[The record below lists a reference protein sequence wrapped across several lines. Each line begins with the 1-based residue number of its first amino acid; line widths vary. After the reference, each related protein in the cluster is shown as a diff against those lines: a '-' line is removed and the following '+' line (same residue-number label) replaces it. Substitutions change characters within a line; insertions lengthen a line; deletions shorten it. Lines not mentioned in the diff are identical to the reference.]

1 MNYLDYP
8 KALVPALIEAVS
20 VGCQRNY
27 DQDAEAVLNAL
38 RVLRSDFPELET
50 FEAWLQIR
58 RGRWTEAIQVLR
70 SLDLASAKWSYGKA
84 LLAYCLYMTGD
95 SGWRLAANEV
105 LELNNNAEASAL
117 ARAMLGIVAS
127 DVAAGPADLAAST
140 SGQSTGIEQMTAQ
153 YLRA

>member
-8 KALVPALIEAVS
+8 KALIPALIEVVS
-20 VGCQRNY
+20 IGCQRNY

-38 RVLRSDFPELET
+38 RVLRPDFPELET

-58 RGRWTEAIQVLR
+58 RGRWAEAIHVLR
-70 SLDLASAKWSYGKA
+70 SLDMASAKWSYGKA

-95 SGWRLAANEV
+95 SGWRVAAHEV
-105 LELNNNAEASAL
+105 LELNNNAEAVGL
-117 ARAMLGIVAS
+117 ARAMLGLAGS
-127 DVAAGPADLAAST
+127 NAAAEPADSAAST
-140 SGQSTGIEQMTAQ
+140 AGIEQTSAQ